1 MHYRVYECIVD
12 SWLLQL
18 SVCWTRSIFWIKS
31 DFFDAIHKRNSILN
45 FFTSWLTQISFKL
58 EFSRNCNCWS
68 YWRWRRWSLICCSY
82 NILLVFFKVTCKFFQ
97 AAHSLL
103 AVRLPKHFQ
112 TNQFFLCFC
121 WCMIWKG
128 IIFKKNFWVAN
139 TLHWWVLSSYMLV
152 YSFVSSV
159 LNALTSLLID
169 SLVTWLSDQLAGK
182 QSNWID

>member
-1 MHYRVYECIVD
+1 MRKTNPSKEGSFFLLHVSNQNKCNIWDLEWKSLMRYGVYACIVD
-12 SWLLQL
+12 SWLLKL

-112 TNQFFLCFC
+112 TNHFFLCLI
-121 WCMIWKG
+121 MIWKS
-128 IIFKKNFWVAN
+128 ITWKKK
-139 TLHWWVLSSYMLV
+139 
-152 YSFVSSV
+152 
-159 LNALTSLLID
+159 LL
-169 SLVTWLSDQLAGK
+169 GG
-182 QSNWID
+182 